1 MGEALNGLK
10 RTMMCGEPREINV
23 GEKITLMGWV
33 QRNRKLGGLQFID
46 LRDRTGIMQIV
57 FGEEINAESFEKAKA
72 VRPEYC
78 IAVTGEVVLR
88 EAPNTAMETGM
99 VELKCESIKVLSES
113 ETPPIYIK
121 EGLDA
126 AENIRLKYRY
136 LDLRRPDMQKI
147 FMIRNR
153 ATKAVRDYLDNNGF
167 LEVETPIL
175 NKSTPEGARDYLV
188 PSRNYPGMFY
198 ALPQSPQIFKQLLMV
213 SGFDKYYQVAKCFR
227 DEDLRANRQ
236 PEFTQIDL
244 EMSFV
249 EQDDVMALNEGLIA
263 HVFKEVLGHEVK
275 LPIKRMP
282 FKEAMEKYGSDKP
295 DLRFGMEI
303 TDITDCVKGMDFVV
317 FKSALEM
324 GGSVRALCLKGGADL
339 GRKPLDK
346 LVDFVKGYKAKG
358 LAWIQLKEDG
368 IKSSIAKFLADDV
381 TENIIKTM
389 GAEIGDAILI
399 VADKNSVVFQSLG
412 ALRLELA
419 KQFDLIKDK
428 EEFNFTWITE
438 FPLFEYNEE
447 ENRYHAAHHPFTA
460 PMDEDLDMIETNPG
474 AVRSKAYDL
483 VLNGE
488 ELGGGSIR
496 IHDSEL
502 QTRMFK
508 ALGFTEESAYER
520 FGFLIDAFKFGPPPM
535 DEDLDMIETNP
546 GAVRSKAYDL
556 VLNGEELGG
565 GSIRIHDS
573 ELQTRMFKA
582 LGFTEESAY
591 ERFGFLIDA
600 FKFGPP
606 PHGGLAFGLDRMIM
620 FLAGTENI
628 KDVIAFPKNQNAYCY
643 LSEAPNVV
651 DQKQIDELGLI
662 IKSTDKE

>member
-1 MGEALNGLK
+1 MGEALSGLK
-10 RTMMCGEPREINV
+10 RTLMCGEVRESNV
-23 GEKITLMGWV
+23 SQKITLMGWV

-57 FGEEINAESFEKAKA
+57 FGEEINKDAFEKAKD

-88 EAPNTAMETGM
+88 EAPNHNMPTGL
-99 VELKCESIKVLSES
+99 VELKCESLKVLSES

-121 EGLDA
+121 EDLDA
-126 AENIRLKYRY
+126 AESIRLKYRY
-136 LDLRRPDMQKI
+136 LDLRRPDMQRI
-147 FMIRNR
+147 FMIRS
-153 ATKAVRDYLDNNGF
+153 KASKAIRDYLDTNNF
-167 LEVETPIL
+167 LEVETPML
-175 NKSTPEGARDYLV
+175 TKSTPEGARDYLV

-213 SGFDKYYQVAKCFR
+213 SGFDRYYQIVKCFR

-236 PEFTQIDL
+236 PEFTQVDL

-249 EQDDVMALNEGLIA
+249 EENDVMSMNEGLIA
-263 HVFKEVLGHEVK
+263 HVFKEVAGVDVS
-275 LPIKRMP
+275 LPIKRMT
-282 FKEAMEKYGSDKP
+282 FKDAMEKYGSDKP

-303 TDITDCVKGMDFVV
+303 TNITEDVKDMDFVV
-317 FKSALEM
+317 FKSAIEN

-339 GRKPLDK
+339 GRKPIDK
-346 LVDFVKGYKAKG
+346 LGEFVKTYKAKG
-358 LAWIQLKEDG
+358 LAWIQIKEDG
-368 IKSSIAKFLADDV
+368 IKSSIAKFLTDEV
-381 TENIIKTM
+381 TNSIIKTM
-389 GAEIGDAILI
+389 NAEVGDAIFI

-428 EEFNFTWITE
+428 NEFNFTWITE
-438 FPLFEYNEE
+438 FPLFEYSEE
-447 ENRYHAAHHPFTA
+447 DGRYYAAHHPFTS
-460 PMDEDLDMIETNPG
+460 PMDEDIDMLESNPG
-474 AVRSKAYDL
+474 EVRAKAYDL

-496 IHDSEL
+496 IHDSKL
-502 QTRMFK
+502 QEKMFK
-508 ALGFTEESAYER
+508 VLGFTEESA
-520 FGFLIDAFKFGPPPM
+520 K
-535 DEDLDMIETNP
+535 
-546 GAVRSKAYDL
+546 
-556 VLNGEELGG
+556 
-565 GSIRIHDS
+565 
-573 ELQTRMFKA
+573 
-582 LGFTEESAY
+582 

-620 FLAGTENI
+620 FLAGTDNI

-651 DQKQIDELGLI
+651 DENQLEELGI
-662 IKSTDKE
+662 EIAKKEDKE

>member
-1 MGEALNGLK
+1 MGEALGGLK
-10 RTMMCGEPREINV
+10 RTLMCGEVRESNV
-23 GEKITLMGWV
+23 SQKITLMGWV

-57 FGEEINAESFEKAKA
+57 FGEEINAEAFEKAKD

-88 EAPNTAMETGM
+88 EAPNHNMPTGL
-99 VELKCESIKVLSES
+99 VELKCESLKVLSES
-113 ETPPIYIK
+113 DTPPIYIK

-136 LDLRRPDMQKI
+136 LDLRRPDMQRI
-147 FMIRNR
+147 FMIRS
-153 ATKAVRDYLDNNGF
+153 KVSKSVRDYLDANNF
-167 LEVETPIL
+167 LEVETPML
-175 NKSTPEGARDYLV
+175 TKSTPEGARDYLV

-213 SGFDKYYQVAKCFR
+213 SGFDRYYQIVKCFR

-249 EQDDVMALNEGLIA
+249 EANDVMSMNEGLIA
-263 HVFKEVLGHEVK
+263 HVFKEVAGVNVK
-275 LPIKRMP
+275 LPIKRMT
-282 FKEAMEKYGSDKP
+282 FKDAMEKYGSDKP

-303 TDITDCVKGMDFVV
+303 TNITEDVKDMDFVV
-317 FKSALEM
+317 FKSAIEN

-339 GRKPLDK
+339 GRKPIDK
-346 LVDFVKGYKAKG
+346 LGEFVKTYKAKG
-358 LAWIQLKEDG
+358 LAWIQIKEDG
-368 IKSSIAKFLADDV
+368 IKSSIAKFLTDDV
-381 TENIIKTM
+381 TNAIMKTM
-389 GAEIGDAILI
+389 NAEVGDAIFI

-428 EEFNFTWITE
+428 NEFNFTWITE
-438 FPLFEYNEE
+438 FPLFEYSEE
-447 ENRYHAAHHPFTA
+447 DGRYYAAHHPFTS
-460 PMDEDLDMIETNPG
+460 PMDEDIDMLESNPG
-474 AVRSKAYDL
+474 EVRAKAYDL

-496 IHDSEL
+496 IHDSKL
-502 QTRMFK
+502 QEKMFK
-508 ALGFTEESAYER
+508 VLGFTEESA
-520 FGFLIDAFKFGPPPM
+520 
-535 DEDLDMIETNP
+535 
-546 GAVRSKAYDL
+546 
-556 VLNGEELGG
+556 
-565 GSIRIHDS
+565 
-573 ELQTRMFKA
+573 Q
-582 LGFTEESAY
+582 

-620 FLAGTENI
+620 FLAGTDNI

-643 LSEAPNVV
+643 LSEAPNIV
-651 DQKQIDELGLI
+651 DENQLEDLGI
-662 IKSTDKE
+662 SIVKKEQ